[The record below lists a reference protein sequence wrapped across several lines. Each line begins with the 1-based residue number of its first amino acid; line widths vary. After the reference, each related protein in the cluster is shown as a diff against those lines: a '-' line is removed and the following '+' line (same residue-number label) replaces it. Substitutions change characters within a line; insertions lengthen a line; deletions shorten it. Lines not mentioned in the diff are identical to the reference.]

1 MTKNGLKR
9 KLTAI
14 LSADVEG
21 YSRLMG
27 DDEESTIRTLN
38 NYREM
43 MKMLIEQH
51 RGRVVDATG
60 DNLLAEFASVV
71 DAVNGA
77 SAIQKKLAERNAGL
91 PEKRMM
97 QFRIGINLGD
107 VVEEG
112 DRIYGDGVNIA
123 ARMEGLAAGG
133 GICIS
138 GTAYDQ
144 VKNKLDLGYE
154 YSGEHTVKNITEPVR
169 VYRVLMEPEAA
180 GKLIGEKKP
189 VLRRRYLAAVVIVAV
204 IAAAAFWTY
213 YMRLMPILEETISP
227 SKTASPLA
235 ERASIAVLPFSN
247 LSRDPEQ
254 EYFSDGIT
262 NDLIAALSRFG
273 DLLVIASNTV
283 FTYKGKAVDVKEV
296 GHELGVRYVLE
307 GSVQKAGDKVRI
319 NAQLIEAT
327 SAHHLWAEHFD
338 RDLKDLF
345 ALQDEIVQILVARL
359 AVKITTTE
367 QALAMRKDT
376 ENLDAYDYFQRGRA
390 YYSHNTRSD
399 NLLARQMFKK
409 AIELDPSYASSYA
422 ALGWTYNVAVSY
434 GWTEFPTKA
443 HQRALDLAQQAMR
456 FDESNASAHSLA
468 GSVYTFR
475 AQYNLAINE
484 LQQAI
489 NINPNDADSY
499 STIGW
504 ILLWSGKVDEA
515 ILNLEKALRLDSS
528 SERNAPWHL
537 GMAYYLKG
545 RYQDAQAAL
554 ERGVIQR
561 PNFVGYHIGLAATF
575 AQLGHHADAKRSAE
589 KVLQLNP
596 FFEVGNWGTAFRNPA
611 DRDKIIEGLRKAGLK

>member
-14 LSADVEG
+14 LSSDVEG

-77 SAIQKKLAERNAGL
+77 SAIQQKLAERNAGL

-213 YMRLMPILEETISP
+213 YMRLTPILEETISP

-283 FTYKGKAVDVKEV
+283 FTYKGKAVDVKEF

-327 SAHHLWAEHFD
+327 SGHHLWAEHFD

-376 ENLDAYDYFQRGRA
+376 ENMDAYDYFQRGRA

-409 AIELDPSYASSYA
+409 AIELDPSYASAYA
-422 ALGWTYNVAVSY
+422 ALGWTYNAAVSY
-434 GWTEFPTKA
+434 GWTEFTTKA

-468 GSVYTFR
+468 GSVYSFR
-475 AQYNLAINE
+475 GQYNLAINE

-515 ILNLEKALRLDSS
+515 ILNLEKSLRLDSS